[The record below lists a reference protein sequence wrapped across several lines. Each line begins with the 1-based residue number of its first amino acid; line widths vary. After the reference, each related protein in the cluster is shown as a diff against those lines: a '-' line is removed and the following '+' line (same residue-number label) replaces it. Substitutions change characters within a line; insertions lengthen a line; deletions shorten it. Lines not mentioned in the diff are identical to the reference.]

1 MIGFLHLGK
10 QLKLSLAEIS
20 NFQSL
25 DASIKDGSF
34 ISFNNS
40 KFFDIDYNNLGG
52 VRAAYKI
59 ICNTE
64 DEFKDYLEGLD
75 TSNNPVVYV
84 DSNKLDYKV
93 LKKICNVSDFKLKVG
108 FKSSDFRPVRF
119 ANDKDQFYYVLSFEN
134 KLYFLK
140 AFFIANASRYA
151 LRDYKKPYRDAK
163 LGMLPPKLCQMM
175 LNYVSD
181 KSSIYDPFCGTGSL
195 LMEATLMGCKNV
207 YGSDLVDANVLGTEK
222 NLFFISRK
230 FQLDFESKVF
240 QHDANK
246 AFDLNF
252 SPTAIVTEGFLGAP
266 LHGNEPENFLRA
278 QMHIVF
284 DLYLKFF
291 ENISANLEA
300 GSEVVMCFPIF
311 KDIERDSEKS
321 FYNLIGKLYDL
332 GFEHEFLSRSENI
345 KIAYYTRSDQHL
357 KRLVFKLVKKD

>member
-20 NFQSL
+20 NFVSL
-25 DASIKDGSF
+25 DASVKNGSF

-40 KFFDIDYNNLGG
+40 KFLDINYDNLGG

-59 ICNTE
+59 ISNSE
-64 DEFKDYLEGLD
+64 HEFKSYLENLD
-75 TSNNPVVYV
+75 TSSNPVIHI

-93 LKKICNVSDFKLKVG
+93 LKKIANVSDYKLKVG

-119 ANDKDQFYYVLSFEN
+119 ANDKDQFYYILDFDG

-151 LRDYKKPYRDAK
+151 LRDYKKPFRDAK

-195 LMEATLMGCKNV
+195 LMEAVLMGSKYV
-207 YGSDLVDANVLGTEK
+207 YGSDLLEANVDGTEK
-222 NLFFISRK
+222 NLFFTSRK
-230 FQLDFESKVF
+230 FQIDFNSKIF

-246 AFDLNF
+246 EYNLEF
-252 SPTAIVTEGFLGAP
+252 SPKALVTEGFLGAP

-284 DLYLKFF
+284 DLYIKFF
-291 ENISANLEA
+291 ENISSNLES
-300 GSEVVMCFPIF
+300 GTEVVMCFPVF
-311 KDIERDSEKS
+311 KDIERDCEKS
-321 FYNLIGKLYDL
+321 FYNLIGKLYEL
-332 GFEHEFLSRSENI
+332 GFEHDFLSRSENI

>member
-20 NFQSL
+20 NFHTL

-34 ISFNNS
+34 LSFNNS
-40 KFFDIDYNNLGG
+40 KFFDINYNNLGG
-52 VRAAYKI
+52 IRAAYKI
-59 ICNTE
+59 ISKTE
-64 DEFKDYLEGLD
+64 DEFKDYLKTLD

-93 LKKICNVSDFKLKVG
+93 LKKICNVSDFKLKIG

-119 ANDKDQFYYVLSFEN
+119 SKDKDQFYYVLNFEN

-175 LNYVSD
+175 LNFVSN
-181 KSSIYDPFCGTGSL
+181 KSFIYDPFCGTGSL
-195 LMEATLMGCKNV
+195 LMEAVLMGVKNV
-207 YGSDLVDANVLGTEK
+207 YGSDLLNANIDGTKK
-222 NLFFISRK
+222 NLFFTSRK
-230 FQLDFESKVF
+230 FQLDFNSDVF
-240 QHDANK
+240 QHDVNND
-246 AFDLNF
+246 FNIQF
-252 SPTAIVTEGFLGAP
+252 SPTAIVTEGFLGSP
-266 LHGNEPENFLRA
+266 LHGNEPESFLRA

-291 ENISANLEA
+291 INIFSKLQA
-300 GSEVVMCFPIF
+300 GSEIVMCFPIF

-321 FYNLIGKLYDL
+321 FYNLIGKLYDI
-332 GFEHEFLSRSENI
+332 GYEHEYLSKTENI
-345 KIAYYTRSDQHL
+345 KIAYYTRNDQHL
-357 KRLVFKLVKKD
+357 KRLVFKVVKKD